1 MNHEDLREVHS
12 RDLPHKEK
20 VEASI
25 KALQHYIDTYK
36 LQTCCGGNGN
46 IFVDD
51 ILYGLGVAID
61 PNKYSFASG
70 YSAFKEL
77 LVDKLVNGARINFS
91 SEEIL

>member
-1 MNHEDLREVHS
+1 MIMNHEDLRTVHLS
-12 RDLPHKEK
+12 NVPHKNK

-25 KALQHYIDTYK
+25 KSLQHYIDTYK

-46 IFVDD
+46 VFVDD

-61 PNKYSFASG
+61 PNKYSFVSG

-77 LVDKLVNGARINFS
+77 LVEKLVNDVRIKFS
-91 SEEIL
+91 SEE